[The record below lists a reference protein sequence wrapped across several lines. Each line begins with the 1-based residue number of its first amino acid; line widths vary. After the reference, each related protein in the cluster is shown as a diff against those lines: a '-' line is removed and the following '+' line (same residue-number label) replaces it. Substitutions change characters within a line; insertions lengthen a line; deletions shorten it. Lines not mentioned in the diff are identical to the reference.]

1 MVVQIFVQAVVVN
14 YLLDKC
20 FFPEN
25 RSGHKE
31 GIVMHTV
38 IKGTKTIAE
47 YKQVQED
54 MQEKARAYFDA
65 HKAGCEEWT
74 HGLPEKIW
82 REGDVLCIEY
92 ADGNWWHYK
101 ASEKGLEWW

>member
-1 MVVQIFVQAVVVN
+1 
-14 YLLDKC
+14 
-20 FFPEN
+20 
-25 RSGHKE
+25 
-31 GIVMHTV
+31 MHTV

-47 YKQVQED
+47 YKQVQEY

-82 REGDVLCIEY
+82 REGEDVLCIEY
-92 ADGNWWHYK
+92 TDGSWWHYQNTK
-101 ASEKGLEWW
+101 DGLEWW

>member
-1 MVVQIFVQAVVVN
+1 
-14 YLLDKC
+14 
-20 FFPEN
+20 
-25 RSGHKE
+25 
-31 GIVMHTV
+31 MHTV

-92 ADGNWWHYK
+92 ADGNWWHCEHSHRLRLRLEAGVS
-101 ASEKGLEWW
+101 ASRLSFPALPGDLFRDGCDHPPRRCTG